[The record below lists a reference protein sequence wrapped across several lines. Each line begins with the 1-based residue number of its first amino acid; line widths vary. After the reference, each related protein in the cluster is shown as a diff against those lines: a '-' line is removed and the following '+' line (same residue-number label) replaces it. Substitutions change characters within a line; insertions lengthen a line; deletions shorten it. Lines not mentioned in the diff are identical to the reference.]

1 MDDKIQH
8 KMEVDYSVSVDNLL
22 VTVKSLLAA
31 GNFESAVEQCV
42 SLEKQ
47 TRTASDAIS
56 TGRLLEAI
64 VEILAESSQW
74 SRLNE
79 HLILMTKKHGQMKQS
94 VSKMV
99 QKAMEYLDKTP
110 SEPVKL
116 ELIEALRNVT
126 EGKIYVETERARL
139 TKELARIK
147 ESHGDIEGAA
157 AVLQDLQ
164 VETFGSM
171 EKKEKVEFMLEQMRL
186 CLAKKDFI
194 RTQIISNKIST
205 KFFADAENED
215 LKLKFYNLMINLNA
229 HDSLYLNIS
238 KNYWE
243 IYNSKSVQ
251 EDEQKR
257 LLVLR
262 HVIIYLLLSPY
273 DNEQHDLM
281 CRRKLVKDMEKIQIY
296 FDMLKAFTTQ
306 ELLKWDEFSKLYE
319 HALRTETD
327 VFSKKTDESECE
339 TRWRDLHLRV
349 IEHNIRV
356 ISEYYTR
363 IRLHRLSQLLDLDID
378 KTEEYLSKL
387 VVNKTIYAK
396 IDRLEGVVHFIA
408 KKMPTEVLNDWSYN
422 TRNLMA
428 LINQTTHLIN
438 KERMIHGV

>member
-1 MDDKIQH
+1 MDEKIQH
-8 KMEVDYSVSVDNLL
+8 KMEVDYSSTVDDLL
-22 VTVKSLLAA
+22 VTVKSLSLA
-31 GNFESAVEQCV
+31 GNFESALEQCI

-64 VEILAESSQW
+64 VEILGDSLQW

-79 HLILMTKKHGQMKQS
+79 HLILMTKKHGQMKQA

-99 QKAMEYLDKTP
+99 QKAMEYLEKTP
-110 SEPVKL
+110 DEKTKL
-116 ELIEALRNVT
+116 ELIEALRTVT

-147 ESHGDIEGAA
+147 ESHGDIDGAA
-157 AVLQDLQ
+157 TVLQDLQ

-171 EKKEKVEFMLEQMRL
+171 EKREKVEFMLEQMRL

-194 RTQIISNKIST
+194 RTQIISRKIST
-205 KFFADAENED
+205 KFFADVENED
-215 LKLKFYNLMINLNA
+215 LKLKYYNLMVNLHA
-229 HDSLYLNIS
+229 HDCLYLNIS

-243 IYNSKSVQ
+243 IYNSKSIQ
-251 EDEQKR
+251 EDDAKR
-257 LLVLR
+257 LQILR
-262 HVIIYLLLSPY
+262 HVIVYLLLSPY

-281 CRRKLVKDMEKIQIY
+281 CRRKLVKDMEKIQNY
-296 FDMLKAFTTQ
+296 LDMLTAFTTQ
-306 ELLKWDEFSKLYE
+306 ELLRWDEFCIRYE
-319 HALRTETD
+319 SVLRTETD
-327 VFSKKTDESECE
+327 IFSNKVDPSESEK
-339 TRWRDLHLRV
+339 RWRDLHLRV
-349 IEHNIRV
+349 VEHNIRV
-356 ISEYYTR
+356 ISGYYTK
-363 IRLHRLSQLLDLDID
+363 IRLHRLAQLLDLDID
-378 KTEEYLSKL
+378 KAEEYLSNL
-387 VVNKTIYAK
+387 VVSKTVYAK
-396 IDRLEGVVHFIA
+396 IDRLEGVVHFTS

>member
-22 VTVKSLLAA
+22 VTVKSLLAVRFKP
-31 GNFESAVEQCV
+31 GDDSSLAVNRNEDAYLKKYRLAIL
-42 SLEKQ
+42 SLLSN
-47 TRTASDAIS
+47 T
-56 TGRLLEAI
+56 I
-64 VEILAESSQW
+64 VEILAENSQW
-74 SRLNE
+74 PRLNE

-296 FDMLKAFTTQ
+296 L
-306 ELLKWDEFSKLYE
+306 
-319 HALRTETD
+319 
-327 VFSKKTDESECE
+327 
-339 TRWRDLHLRV
+339 TRH
-349 IEHNIRV
+349 
-356 ISEYYTR
+356 
-363 IRLHRLSQLLDLDID
+363 
-378 KTEEYLSKL
+378 
-387 VVNKTIYAK
+387 IYASVQVA
-396 IDRLEGVVHFIA
+396 IPR
-408 KKMPTEVLNDWSYN
+408 
-422 TRNLMA
+422 
-428 LINQTTHLIN
+428 
-438 KERMIHGV
+438 

>member
-1 MDDKIQH
+1 
-8 KMEVDYSVSVDNLL
+8 
-22 VTVKSLLAA
+22 
-31 GNFESAVEQCV
+31 
-42 SLEKQ
+42 
-47 TRTASDAIS
+47 
-56 TGRLLEAI
+56 
-64 VEILAESSQW
+64 
-74 SRLNE
+74 
-79 HLILMTKKHGQMKQS
+79 MTKKHGQMKQS

-281 CRRKLVKDMEKIQIY
+281 CRRKLVKDMEKIQVY

-306 ELLKWDEFSKLYE
+306 ELLKWDEFCNLYE
-319 HALRTETD
+319 HVLRTETD
-327 VFSKKTDESECE
+327 VFLKKADESECE
-339 TRWRDLHLRV
+339 TRWRDLRLRV